1 LHLSVRHSH
10 HRERNRVGQITHH
23 PFSNRFFAL
32 WPDAPTRQRIAEAAA
47 SLQRR
52 SGVQGRWIKP
62 HRYHMTLQF
71 LGGCAAASDDPVHRF
86 VRAADAVRVEPF
98 EFVLDSVGSFAGAH
112 IPCWLGCS
120 AAPTALRRLVDALAR
135 SLREHDCRA
144 VDGNAWVP
152 HVTIARDADRRL
164 QCAIEPV
171 VVWRADEFVLV
182 ESVLH
187 PQAAYRIIGRWALR

>member
-1 LHLSVRHSH
+1 VAKQ
-10 HRERNRVGQITHH
+10 VIHH
-23 PFSNRFFAL
+23 PSPNRFFAL
-32 WPDAPTRQRIAEAAA
+32 WPDEPTRQRIAETAAV
-47 SLQRR
+47 LQRR

-71 LGGCAAASDDPVHRF
+71 LGGCAEASDDPVNRF
-86 VRAADAVRVEPF
+86 MHAADAVHAEAVEF
-98 EFVLDSVGSFAGAH
+98 ALDNAGSFAGAH

-120 AAPTALRRLVDALAR
+120 TAPAALQRLVDALAR
-135 SLREHDCRA
+135 PLREHDCRA

-164 QCAIEPV
+164 RCAIEPV
-171 VVWRADEFVLV
+171 VAWRADEFVLV